1 MKTFRC
7 SQCDHPVYFENT
19 ACAACGAALG
29 YLPSEAAMA
38 AFEVTPAGPWKALG
52 NAVEGQWKPCANYTG
67 PQVCNWMVAA
77 DDPSALCA
85 CCRQTE
91 VIPTLEKPDNALY
104 WARLEAAKRR
114 LYYALDTLGLDRPGL
129 AEDPERTRVD
139 YAVNLWWR
147 RF

>member
-104 WARLEAAKRR
+104 WARLEAAIAMEDRNQILCAQDGDFGEGVRAFLEKRR
-114 LYYALDTLGLDRPGL
+114 P
-129 AEDPERTRVD
+129 V
-139 YAVNLWWR
+139 YAVR
-147 RF
+147 EG